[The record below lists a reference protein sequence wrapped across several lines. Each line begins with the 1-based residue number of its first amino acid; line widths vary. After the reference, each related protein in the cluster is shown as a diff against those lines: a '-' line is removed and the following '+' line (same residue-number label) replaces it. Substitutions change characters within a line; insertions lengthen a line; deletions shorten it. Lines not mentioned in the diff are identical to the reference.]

1 MGARLYY
8 VLFELESYLKD
19 PITILYIWR
28 GGLAIYGAVIGGLL
42 AAFIFAKVRKI
53 RFLTLA
59 DVIAPGLV
67 LAQAIGR
74 WGNFSIRKPTACL

>member
-1 MGARLYY
+1 M
-8 VLFELESYLKD
+8 
-19 PITILYIWR
+19 
-28 GGLAIYGAVIGGLL
+28 IGGLL

-74 WGNFSIRKPTACL
+74 WGNFSIRKPTGCP